1 MNISFSKLVL
11 NEGQNCGCN
20 MAAGIG
26 LANETIEC
34 IDGGCD
40 QTLDLECKKFDV
52 MEPGYGACTKIVF
65 LSENQTCGCDNG
77 TCIEGRC
84 NQGLECK
91 VDGGP
96 GFGTCTKSVFLNETE
111 DCGCDSGACIFGWCN
126 QGLECQTDGPGFGTC
141 EKTAGNNYYEHG
153 QWFIGIKYIGL
164 CIIKKVYTG
173 QLLFPSSFNMVCSLL
188 RRILS
193 HQILSP

>member
-1 MNISFSKLVL
+1 MRTYTTNCRYIPVLNISFSKLVL

-20 MAAGIG
+20 MTAGIG
-26 LANETIEC
+26 LASETIEC
-34 IDGGCD
+34 IDGSCD

-84 NQGLECK
+84 NQGLEC
-91 VDGGP
+91 
-96 GFGTCTKSVFLNETE
+96 
-111 DCGCDSGACIFGWCN
+111 
-126 QGLECQTDGPGFGTC
+126 QTDGPGFGTC

-153 QWFIGIKYIGL
+153 QWFIGKIHW
-164 CIIKKVYTG
+164 
-173 QLLFPSSFNMVCSLL
+173 SLYY
-188 RRILS
+188 
-193 HQILSP
+193 